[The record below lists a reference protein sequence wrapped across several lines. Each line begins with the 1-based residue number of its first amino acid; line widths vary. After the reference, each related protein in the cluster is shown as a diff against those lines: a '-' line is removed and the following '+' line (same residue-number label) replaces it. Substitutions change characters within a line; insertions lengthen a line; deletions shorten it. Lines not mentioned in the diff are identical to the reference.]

1 VLWRNR
7 IRLVERLSPERL
19 QRHLEGL
26 WGVPTGNEELLLA
39 AAQDRGLPSIAEA
52 IAAVRPYFL
61 RDDATT
67 RGSMADKW
75 GVTS

>member
-1 VLWRNR
+1 M
-7 IRLVERLSPERL
+7 ERLSPERL

-26 WGVPTGNEELLLA
+26 WGVATGDDELLLA

-61 RDDATT
+61 RDNALTS
-67 RGSMADKW
+67 GSMADKW